1 MAHSIFGIA
10 QTINSANYAYFLAQ
24 ERLRELNHPEAYEI
38 YTEELLRLHRGQGMD
53 LYWRDS
59 LTCPTEEDYIEM
71 IANKTGGLFRLAI
84 KLMQLESETK
94 RQVLHICHNTVLL
107 LLTQQTDF
115 MQRCHRASRLVGGD
129 LSDSR

>member
-53 LYWRDS
+53 LYWRDC

-94 RQVLHICHNTVLL
+94 RHVL
-107 LLTQQTDF
+107 QTYIH
-115 MQRCHRASRLVGGD
+115 HRSCSSSCYTAD
-129 LSDSR
+129 